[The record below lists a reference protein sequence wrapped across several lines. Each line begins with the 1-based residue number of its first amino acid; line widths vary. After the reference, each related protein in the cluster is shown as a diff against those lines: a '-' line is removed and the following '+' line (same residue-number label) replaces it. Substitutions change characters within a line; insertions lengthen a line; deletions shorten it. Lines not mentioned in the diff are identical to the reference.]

1 MYFPNKPTEEIIVD
15 NPRWEVVLSNG
26 EKCYHDESIP
36 SCWQELRKYC
46 KKKKLK
52 VSELKIGFRDVV
64 VDFPSG
70 KDGYFFRM
78 MQRQHCFG
86 DSTFHFFVVGY
97 IEDNILKVR
106 KYKVPEMQLEEMEE
120 RDIKENKDS
129 II

>member
-1 MYFPNKPTEEIIVD
+1 
-15 NPRWEVVLSNG
+15 
-26 EKCYHDESIP
+26 
-36 SCWQELRKYC
+36 
-46 KKKKLK
+46 
-52 VSELKIGFRDVV
+52 
-64 VDFPSG
+64 
-70 KDGYFFRM
+70 M